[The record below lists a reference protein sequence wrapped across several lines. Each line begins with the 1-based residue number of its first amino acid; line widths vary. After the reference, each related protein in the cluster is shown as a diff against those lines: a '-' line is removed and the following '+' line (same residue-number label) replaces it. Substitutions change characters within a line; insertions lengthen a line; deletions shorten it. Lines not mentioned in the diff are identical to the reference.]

1 MPRTA
6 HATLR
11 FEAEMRRQLLAR
23 HLQTKPLRAVLGRRD
38 ECHGSCGSEQDDIA
52 SSDIYDSV
60 VVTDDRFAG
69 ILNRDE
75 IVLHVITA
83 NVQFRPLHAG
93 CVTGEIHCSESEDAP
108 RAHLA
113 CEDVG
118 SASRTKTS
126 KILAQC
132 RYETVIIQFWSAEK
146 LIVWL
151 HYRLHGSIIL
161 QVYSHGL

>member
-83 NVQFRPLHAG
+83 NVQFRPLKAG
-93 CVTGEIHCSESEDAP
+93 SVAGEIHCSESEDAP

-113 CEDVG
+113 GEDVG
-118 SASRTKTS
+118 FASRS
-126 KILAQC
+126 KPSPILAHGSS
-132 RYETVIIQFWSAEK
+132 ETVIVQFWSAEK
-146 LIVWL
+146 IVVRV
-151 HYRLHGSIIL
+151 HHRLHGTIIL
-161 QVYSHGL
+161 HA